1 MSDWREGQAAQLDT
15 QADVIAAAEDALEEA
30 LAVLAQHHRD
40 KACTELRA
48 AASLLRL
55 EKRALS
61 EEARELRRH
70 DDVTVLP
77 MSLTTRHI
85 RGGGE

>member
-1 MSDWREGQAAQLDT
+1 MSDWREGHAGELDR
-15 QADVIAAAEDALEEA
+15 QADVIMAAEDALEEA
-30 LAVLAQHHRD
+30 LAVLTLHRRD
-40 KACTELRA
+40 KSCTELRA

-55 EKRALS
+55 EKRALT

-77 MSLTTRHI
+77 MSLTTRSV
-85 RGGGE
+85 RP